1 MYLSSKNNIAKIE
14 YLLFQPSKPITQLKG
29 DTFSFDFPNI
39 NFEEN
44 TINDII
50 EKEPIKPKEVNEQ
63 VNSELKEKSVK
74 KMKKFKIETDET
86 CRIKLPDDYSTDDPD
101 EKEIVDLI
109 NGKVNI
115 DWKEGLNSNGVTV
128 YKNIVRLSSN
138 ESQKEDTGTI
148 MLKTYGT
155 LPYSLA
161 TILKAFNTIEI
172 RRKWDKAFSS
182 IDVLDKR
189 EEEDKT
195 IEVLY
200 LYMKMPFIMSDRDW
214 IQQKKFWNNYG
225 GKEKTALF
233 HMKSVENKDYPEKT
247 KPVRAKM
254 FIGGYYME
262 EVNENETKIIT
273 LNHTDVKLPKM
284 LFGTAQKKAPEGA
297 KNFLVSLQK
306 GCELAL
312 KQ

>member
-1 MYLSSKNNIAKIE
+1 
-14 YLLFQPSKPITQLKG
+14 
-29 DTFSFDFPNI
+29 
-39 NFEEN
+39 
-44 TINDII
+44 
-50 EKEPIKPKEVNEQ
+50 
-63 VNSELKEKSVK
+63 
-74 KMKKFKIETDET
+74 
-86 CRIKLPDDYSTDDPD
+86 
-101 EKEIVDLI
+101 
-109 NGKVNI
+109 
-115 DWKEGLNSNGVTV
+115 
-128 YKNIVRLSSN
+128 
-138 ESQKEDTGTI
+138 

-254 FIGGYYME
+254 FIGGYYIE